1 MQSCEPVD
9 GRAGS
14 RFASTTAAAAAIRPS
29 LCSWARSTR
38 RARSTRG
45 GGHDDPRVARLGS
58 PRAGGGRVQ
67 VTNYTTSGLLCPKY
81 NGSSL
86 ISTGVSLLI
95 GIPFNG
101 LFFGEIAAR
110 YFAHVMNRAEREAE
124 EESAAGEAAALSGGG
139 DGYGATAGE
148 GGGAADGEA
157 DVPQRHKAI
166 TDDPYVDFL
175 HQELVRSGLVARSH
189 LEWLQSMYEL
199 QQTTGDT
206 STPEAQGG
214 E

>member
-1 MQSCEPVD
+1 MRYDDLRLLLFGTGYAVMLGVGIWIGYEYEGYTD
-9 GRAGS
+9 
-14 RFASTTAAAAAIRPS
+14 FADALLFA
-29 LCSWARSTR
+29 
-38 RARSTRG
+38 
-45 GGHDDPRVARLGS
+45 
-58 PRAGGGRVQ
+58 

-206 STPEAQGG
+206 STPEAQGR